1 MAVKGKTLGKG
12 LGELGLSELLGQV
25 SSPTQADQTSDATQA
40 VPVGHCQPSPFQP
53 RRVMDPDALKALAD
67 SIESQGIIA
76 PIIVRSVGT
85 DRYEIIAG
93 ERRWRAAQMAGL
105 QEVPVLVKDY
115 TDAQAMAVALIE
127 NIQREDLNVME
138 ESRALQRLVGEYHMT
153 HEALAK
159 SVGRSRSQITNL
171 LRLQKC
177 PEAVQQLLEHGDLE
191 MGHARAL
198 LSLPFEQ
205 QAMVAREVVEKGLSV
220 RETEKW
226 VAEGCQPSQVIAKV
240 SPSRDAEVA
249 RLEKKLS
256 DHFSTRVHIQSNAK
270 GKGKLVL
277 SFHSLEALDGILEK
291 FQLADL

>member
-1 MAVKGKTLGKG
+1 MALKGKTLGKG

-25 SSPTQADQTSDATQA
+25 SMPTQPVEAPKATQS
-40 VPVGHCQPSPFQP
+40 VPVGNCQPSPFQP
-53 RRVMDPDALKALAD
+53 RRVMDPEALKALSD

-76 PIIVRSVGT
+76 PIIVRAVGA

-138 ESRALQRLVGEYHMT
+138 ESRALQRLVSEYHMT

-177 PEAVQQLLEHGDLE
+177 PEAVQQLLENGDLE

-198 LSLPFEQ
+198 LALPFEQ
-205 QAMVAREVVEKGLSV
+205 QTMVAREVVEKGLSV
-220 RETEKW
+220 RDTEKW
-226 VAEGCQPSQVIAKV
+226 VAEGCQPSQVVVKAA
-240 SPSRDAEVA
+240 PSRDLEVE
-249 RLEKKLS
+249 RLEQKLS
-256 DHFSTRVHIQSNAK
+256 DHFSTRVQVQSNAK

-291 FQLADL
+291 FQLVDL

>member
-1 MAVKGKTLGKG
+1 MALKGKTLGKG

-25 SSPTQADQTSDATQA
+25 NAPSQPVEAPKATQS
-40 VPVGHCQPSPFQP
+40 VPVVHCQPSPFQP
-53 RRVMDPDALKALAD
+53 RRVMDPEALKALSD

-76 PIIVRSVGT
+76 PIIVRAVGV

-138 ESRALQRLVGEYHMT
+138 ESRALQRLVSEYHMT

-177 PEAVQQLLEHGDLE
+177 PEAVQQLLENGDLE

-198 LSLPFEQ
+198 LALPFEQ
-205 QAMVAREVVEKGLSV
+205 QTMVAREVVEKGLSV
-220 RETEKW
+220 RDTERW
-226 VAEGCQPSQVIAKV
+226 VAEGCQPSQVVVKAA
-240 SPSRDAEVA
+240 PSRDLEVE
-249 RLEKKLS
+249 RLEQKLS
-256 DHFSTRVHIQSNAK
+256 DHFSTRVQVLSNAK

-291 FQLADL
+291 FELPDR